1 MRNFDAVR
9 TEENYR
15 WLVVG
20 YTGVQDIPEPD
31 LGDEIYYE
39 LMNEYSELDGNR
51 QALDFYELQAEVS
64 RLQVRQKVVDAI
76 LETMSLEIEDK
87 TNLVA
92 ELTRWDLP
100 FNLDNDFDA
109 EMKTAHRTQ
118 KGWLTKINR
127 KLAKLES
134 LGKNEDGEELEET
147 TILEQKIILEQVLE
161 KNHIDLNIITA
172 TEFIYL
178 RKTAQAT
185 VNKKR
190 KWQTQ
195 N

>member
-20 YTGVQDIPEPD
+20 YTGVQDIQEPEGAD
-31 LGDEIYYE
+31 AIYYD

-64 RLQVRQKVVDAI
+64 RLQVRQKIVDAI
-76 LETMSLEIEDK
+76 LETMVLEIKDK
-87 TNLVA
+87 TNLIA
-92 ELTRWDLP
+92 ELTRWDMP
-100 FNLDNDFDA
+100 FNLDNDFD
-109 EMKTAHRTQ
+109 EEIKKAHRTQ

-127 KLAKLES
+127 KLAKLEAI
-134 LGKNEDGEELEET
+134 GKNEDGEDLEET
-147 TILEQKIILEQVLE
+147 SILEQKIVLEQVLD

-172 TEFIYL
+172 TEFILL